1 VRVFV
6 VWEPVLITDWH
17 APGAGAVGRIPDA
30 RVAQFWD
37 PRHALSQAIRRGRV
51 VWDYVAIYPAGVR
64 WGEAFP
70 KFSGRAG
77 SRELG
82 PTGAPVVR
90 PSFVIDDFI
99 EAIAQTLHNFD
110 ISRVAGDVHYK
121 GESDSPLNL
130 ILTRLF

>member
-1 VRVFV
+1 MLRDNHDPSVRVFV

-64 WGEAFP
+64 WGEAYP
-70 KFSGRAG
+70 AAKFS
-77 SRELG
+77 
-82 PTGAPVVR
+82 GAPVVQ
-90 PSFVIDDFI
+90 VVDDFRR
-99 EAIAQTLHNFD
+99 ELGV
-110 ISRVAGDVHYK
+110 SG
-121 GESDSPLNL
+121 L
-130 ILTRLF
+130 